1 MRLYLLGFTKKSQ
14 QPSTCSNSTAQS
26 GQTMIEDFQI
36 PALVVKA
43 EIVWALKVVM
53 SHFSLRLCLE
63 LNDLFKCMFPDSQI
77 ASKFSRSKTKCS
89 YIINFGLAPYFS
101 EVLLSQIKA
110 SSFFVISYDVR
121 LNKILRNEQ
130 MDCSIRFW
138 NNETGAVCSRYFDSK
153 FLLRPNSKHLFEK
166 LLESTKLLDLSKLLP
181 LSMDCP
187 NVNWDVLKLM
197 SNHQEEKEHPNI
209 INIGSCS
216 LHIIHGELQR
226 GIKSQNWELA
236 KIFRAMHNLFKGSP
250 AWIDEFMKVCE
261 SDTFA
266 LP

>member
-1 MRLYLLGFTKKSQ
+1 
-14 QPSTCSNSTAQS
+14 
-26 GQTMIEDFQI
+26 MIEDFQI

-53 SHFSLRLCLE
+53 SHFSLRSCLE
-63 LNDLFKCMFPDSQI
+63 LNDLFKCIFRDSQI
-77 ASKFSRSKTKCS
+77 ASKFSLSKTKCS

-101 EVLLSQIKA
+101 ELLLSQIKA
-110 SSFFVISYDVR
+110 SSFFVISYDES
-121 LNKILRNEQ
+121 LKKILRNEQ
-130 MDCSIRFW
+130 MDCSIIFW
-138 NNETGAVCSRYFDSK
+138 NNETGVLCSRYFDSK
-153 FLLRPNSKHLFEK
+153 FLLRPNSKNLFE
-166 LLESTKLLDLSKLLP
+166 KLLDLSKLRQ
-181 LSMDCP
+181 LSMDGP

-216 LHIIHGELQR
+216 LHIIHGALQR
-226 GIKSQNWELA
+226 GINSQNWELA
-236 KIFRAMHNLFKGSP
+236 KIFRAMHNLFKESP
-250 AWIDEFMKVCE
+250 ARIDEFMKVCE